1 MNTNGVTIVTTD
13 DEKKKFLE
21 FPYQHYADN
30 DVWVP
35 PLRMD
40 QKKLID
46 AKKNPFFENA
56 EMALFVAE
64 HNGKIAG
71 RISAVVD
78 DRFNKH
84 HDRKTGHFGFFECID
99 DQETANLLFRVA
111 CDWLKDKGMKDVLG
125 PASPGM
131 MDTIGLLVDNFD
143 KQPYLLM
150 PYNKP
155 YYEKLIKGAGFK
167 EEMDLLAFYVHVDD
181 MDHSRFERA
190 IDIVYKRNPTL
201 KIRQVNMKNLNG
213 EVEIVRNIYNQAWK
227 DNWGFLP
234 LTYEELQHLA
244 KDFKMILDPDFAHI
258 AEIDGKPIAF
268 SIALLDYNQ
277 IFKEMDGSLFPLG
290 IFKFLFGKKK
300 IKRLRTA
307 LLGVLP
313 EYRGKGIDALLTQ
326 KAIEKGL
333 LKGIHESE
341 LSWVLGTNTEMI
353 RLAERIGGSLDKTY
367 RMYTKQLE

>member
-1 MNTNGVTIVTTD
+1 MNTNGVTIVSTN
-13 DEKKKFLE
+13 DERKQFIE
-21 FPYQHYADN
+21 FPYKHYIDN

-46 AKKNPFFENA
+46 TKKNPYFDNA
-56 EMALFVAE
+56 EIALFIAE
-64 HNGKIAG
+64 HNGEIAG

-78 DRFNKH
+78 HRFNDH
-84 HDRKTGHFGFFECID
+84 HGTKTGHFGFFECID
-99 DQETANLLFRVA
+99 NQETANLLFRVA
-111 CDWLKDKGMKDVLG
+111 GDWLKDKGMTDVLG

-155 YYEKLIKGAGFK
+155 YYQKLIENAGFN
-167 EEMDLLAFYVHVDD
+167 EDMELLAFYVNKED
-181 MDHSRFERA
+181 MDLSRFDRA
-190 IDIVYKRNPTL
+190 LDIVYRRYPTL
-201 KIRQVNMKNLNG
+201 NIRQVNMKKLKD
-213 EVEIVRNIYNQAWK
+213 EVEIVRNIYNEAWK

-234 LTYEELQHLA
+234 LTYEELQHTA
-244 KDFKMILDPDFAHI
+244 KDFKMILDPGFAHI
-258 AEIDGKPIAF
+258 AEIEGEPVAF

-277 IFKEMDGSLFPLG
+277 IFKEMNGNLFPFG

-300 IKRLRTA
+300 IDRLRTA

-313 EYRGKGIDALLTQ
+313 KYRGKGIDALLTQ
-326 KAIEKGL
+326 KALVTGIEQNVTQ
-333 LKGIHESE
+333 SE

-353 RLAERIGGSLDKTY
+353 RLAERLGGKIDKTY
-367 RMYTKQLE
+367 KMYRKNL

>member
-13 DEKKKFLE
+13 DERKKFIE

-40 QKKLID
+40 QKKLINTE
-46 AKKNPFFENA
+46 KNPFFDNA
-56 EMALFVAE
+56 EMALFIAE
-64 HNGKIAG
+64 HNGEIAG

-78 DRFNKH
+78 HRYNEH
-84 HDRKTGHFGFFECID
+84 HGTKTGHFGFFECID
-99 DQETANLLFRVA
+99 NQQTANLLFRVA
-111 CDWLKDKGMKDVLG
+111 SDWLREKGMKDVLG

-155 YYEKLIKGAGFK
+155 YYEKLINNAGFE
-167 EEMDLLAFYVHVDD
+167 EEMDLLAFYVNREDID
-181 MDHSRFERA
+181 LTRFERA
-190 IDIVYKRNPTL
+190 LDIVYKRNPGL
-201 KIRQVNMKNLNG
+201 KIREVNMKKLNE

-234 LTYEELQHLA
+234 LTYDELQHTA
-244 KDFKMILDPDFAHI
+244 KDFKMILDTDFAHI
-258 AEIDGKPIAF
+258 AEIDGKPVAF

-277 IFKEMDGSLFPLG
+277 LFKEMNGNLFPFG

-300 IKRLRTA
+300 IDRLRTA
-307 LLGVLP
+307 LLGVIP

-333 LKGIHESE
+333 PRGLTQSE
-341 LSWVLGTNTEMI
+341 ISWVLGNNTEMI

-367 RMYTKQLE
+367 KMYRKEL

>member
-13 DEKKKFLE
+13 DERKKFIE

-40 QKKLID
+40 QNKLID
-46 AKKNPFFENA
+46 PKKNPYFENA
-56 EMALFVAE
+56 EMALFIAE

-78 DRFNKH
+78 HRFNKH
-84 HDRKTGHFGFFECID
+84 HGTKTGHFGFFECID

-111 CDWLKDKGMKDVLG
+111 SDWLREKGMKDILG

-131 MDTIGLLVDNFD
+131 MDTIGLLVDGFD
-143 KQPYLLM
+143 KQPYLMM

-155 YYEKLIKGAGFK
+155 YYQQLIENAGFK
-167 EEMDLLAFYVHVDD
+167 EDMDLLAFVVDKKD
-181 MDHSRFERA
+181 IDLTRFQRA
-190 IDIVYKRNPTL
+190 LDLVYRRYPSLHIRKVNKR
-201 KIRQVNMKNLNG
+201 KLNE

-234 LTYEELQHLA
+234 LTYEELQHTA
-244 KDFKMILDPDFAHI
+244 EDFKMILDTDFAHI
-258 AEIDGKPIAF
+258 AEIDGKPVAF

-277 IFKEMDGSLFPLG
+277 IFKGMNGNLFPFG

-300 IKRLRTA
+300 INRLRTA
-307 LLGVLP
+307 LLGVVP
-313 EYRGKGIDALLTQ
+313 EYRGKGIDAILTQ
-326 KAIEKGL
+326 KAIENGTRREL
-333 LKGIHESE
+333 TISE
-341 LSWVLGTNTEMI
+341 LSWVLGTNTDMI
-353 RLAERIGGSLDKTY
+353 RLAERIGGKLDKTY
-367 RMYTKQLE
+367 KMYRKEL

>member
-13 DEKKKFLE
+13 DERKKFIE

-40 QKKLID
+40 QKKLLNTD
-46 AKKNPFFENA
+46 KNPYFQNA
-56 EMALFVAE
+56 EMALFIAE
-64 HNGKIAG
+64 HNGEIAG

-78 DRFNKH
+78 HRFNDH
-84 HDRKTGHFGFFECID
+84 HGTKTGHFGFFECID
-99 DQETANLLFRVA
+99 NQETANLLFRVA
-111 CDWLKDKGMKDVLG
+111 SDWLKEKGMTDVLG

-131 MDTIGLLVDNFD
+131 MDTIGLLVDGFE

-155 YYEKLIKGAGFK
+155 YYQKLIENAGFK
-167 EEMDLLAFYVHVDD
+167 EDMDLLAYVVKERDID
-181 MDHSRFERA
+181 LSRFQRA
-190 IDIVYKRNPTL
+190 LDLVYKRYPSLT
-201 KIRQVNMKNLNG
+201 IRKVNMKKINQ

-234 LTYEELQHLA
+234 LTYEELQHTA
-244 KDFKMILDPDFAHI
+244 SDFKMILDDDFAHI
-258 AEIDGKPIAF
+258 AEIDGEPIAF

-277 IFKEMDGSLFPLG
+277 LFKEMNGNLFPFG

-300 IKRLRTA
+300 IDRVRTA
-307 LLGVLP
+307 LLGVVP

-326 KAIEKGL
+326 KAIENGTARGL
-333 LKGIHESE
+333 TTSE
-341 LSWVLGTNTEMI
+341 LSWVLGTNTDMI
-353 RLAERIGGSLDKTY
+353 RLAERIGGTLDKTY
-367 RMYTKQLE
+367 KMYRKKL

>member
-1 MNTNGVTIVTTD
+1 MNTNGVIIVTTD
-13 DEKKKFLE
+13 DERKKFIE

-40 QKKLID
+40 QKKLINK
-46 AKKNPFFENA
+46 KKNPFFDNA
-56 EMALFVAE
+56 EMALFIAE
-64 HNGKIAG
+64 HNGETAG

-78 DRFNKH
+78 HRFNEY
-84 HDRKTGHFGFFECID
+84 HDTKTGHFGFFECID

-111 CDWLKDKGMKDVLG
+111 CDWLKDKGMKDVIG

-131 MDTIGLLVDNFD
+131 MDTIGLLVDNFE

-155 YYEKLIKGAGFK
+155 YYEKLITNVGFK
-167 EEMDLLAFYVHVDD
+167 NEMDLLAFYVNKDD
-181 MDHSRFERA
+181 IDLTRFERA
-190 IDIVYKRNPTL
+190 LAIVYKRNPGL
-201 KIRQVNMKNLNG
+201 KIRKVNMKKLNE

-234 LTYEELQHLA
+234 LTFEELQHTA

-277 IFKEMDGSLFPLG
+277 LFKKMNGNLFPFG
-290 IFKFLFGKKK
+290 IFKFLFWKKK
-300 IKRLRTA
+300 IDRLRTA
-307 LLGVLP
+307 LLGVVP

-326 KAIEKGL
+326 KAIENGTRREL
-333 LKGIHESE
+333 TQSE

-353 RLAERIGGSLDKTY
+353 RLAERIGGTLDKTY
-367 RMYTKQLE
+367 RMYRKEL

>member
-1 MNTNGVTIVTTD
+1 MNTNGVTIVSTD
-13 DEKKKFLE
+13 DERRKFIE
-21 FPYQHYADN
+21 FPYTHYADS

-46 AKKNPFFENA
+46 TKKNPYYNNA
-56 EMALFVAE
+56 EIALFIAE
-64 HNGKIAG
+64 HNGEIAG

-78 DRFNKH
+78 HRFNEH
-84 HDRKTGHFGFFECID
+84 HGTKTGHFGFFECID

-111 CDWLKDKGMKDVLG
+111 CDWLKDNGMKDVLG

-131 MDTIGLLVDNFD
+131 MDTIGLLADGFD

-155 YYEKLIKGAGFK
+155 YYQKLVKGAGFK
-167 EEMDLLAFYVHVDD
+167 EEMDLFAFLVDKED
-181 MDHSRFERA
+181 IDLSRFERA
-190 IDIVYKRNPTL
+190 LQIVYKRNPGL
-201 KIRQVNMKNLNG
+201 KIREVSMKKINE
-213 EVEIVRNIYNQAWK
+213 EVEIVRNIYNQAWE

-234 LTYEELQHLA
+234 LTFEELQA
-244 KDFKMILDPDFAHI
+244 TAADFKMILDPQYAHI
-258 AEIDGKPIAF
+258 AEIDGEPVAF

-277 IFKEMDGSLFPLG
+277 IFKEMNGKLFPFG

-300 IKRLRTA
+300 IDQLRTA
-307 LLGVLP
+307 LMGVLP
-313 EYRGKGIDALLTQ
+313 EYRGKGIDALMTQ
-326 KAIEKGL
+326 KAIEH
-333 LKGIHESE
+333 GIENGVNRSE

-353 RLAERIGGSLDKTY
+353 RLAERIGAKLDKTY
-367 RMYTKQLE
+367 KMYRKEL